1 MYFYLF
7 DKPDRLGANITNYLA
22 QILYAYNNKYIIK
35 FKKNKEEYRYYNS
48 IFVKTLFNYIENYI
62 EKYNEELKKNDQ
74 YENEYFFTNI
84 DDYIT
89 TTSDVLRNIKLDFI
103 TYFYNNIYND
113 IKSDFKKISLSYN
126 VPFDI
131 NKTILVHLRL
141 DDVANRPD
149 YDGSICSNYYKNKIK
164 NNENCV
170 CEFYHAINNQAP
182 LSKQKMDYIINKA
195 KNEFTD
201 YKVILITS
209 PTSDTSFLN
218 YDYEVIKSNDENLDL
233 FLLTMCKVVI
243 LSRSTF
249 ALSSMFFNDNKIK
262 SYIPLW
268 GHFVCTGLDTIYD
281 KNDISKIE
289 YFV

>member
-1 MYFYLF
+1 M
-7 DKPDRLGANITNYLA
+7 
-22 QILYAYNNKYIIK
+22 
-35 FKKNKEEYRYYNS
+35 
-48 IFVKTLFNYIENYI
+48 
-62 EKYNEELKKNDQ
+62 
-74 YENEYFFTNI
+74 
-84 DDYIT
+84 
-89 TTSDVLRNIKLDFI
+89 
-103 TYFYNNIYND
+103 
-113 IKSDFKKISLSYN
+113 
-126 VPFDI
+126 
-131 NKTILVHLRL
+131 VHLRL

-195 KNEFTD
+195 KNEFID

-209 PTSDTSFLN
+209 PTSDTSFLDYN
-218 YDYEVIKSNDENLDL
+218 YEVIKSNDENLDL

-268 GHFVCTGLDTIYD
+268 GQFVCTGLDTIYD